1 MKKTFF
7 LILFFTF
14 LLALLSG
21 TGVFAGDLRI
31 ITDGRLPDGTFGVE
45 YNQQLQARGGTLPY
59 TWGLM
64 DGKLPP
70 GLMIHPTFGRII
82 GTPTE
87 DGVVKTHTF
96 RVSVVDGRGT
106 IANSRR
112 LSIFISIPQLMIT
125 NLPPD
130 GRFPEKGFVGKNFEF
145 TFQAEGGIPP
155 YTWKNIPGEDVT
167 CWNPFANIG
176 LQLSEDG
183 KLTGILSRI
192 ASPHC
197 SRIKVTGR
205 IKEDAL
211 TNIART
217 NIRIDVEHIPLIIT
231 TKTLP
236 SGEVGREYRAT
247 LSAVGGREL
256 PYSWRLVGDLPDGL
270 SLTTDGIISG
280 RPTKE
285 GTFDFTIV
293 CRDARKEETTK
304 PFSIKIKPPAPGD
317 PAPGDPALG
326 DPATGDPAPGDPA
339 PGIPGLITFPN
350 PLGARTFEEL
360 INALVNFV
368 FWVTIVLA
376 PLMIIISGFYF
387 VTALGDPKKIE
398 TGKNII
404 VWTVVAVIVVL
415 LARGLIA
422 LLRGILGAP

>member
-14 LLALLSG
+14 LLAG
-21 TGVFAGDLRI
+21 TEVFAAPLEV
-31 ITDGRLPDGTFGVE
+31 ITRELPGGPFGVK
-45 YNQQLQARGGTLPY
+45 YNQQLRAQGGTLPY
-59 TWGLM
+59 RWGLK

-70 GLMIHPTFGRII
+70 GLSLSSDGKIT

-87 DGVVKTHTF
+87 DGVMKIHAF
-96 RVSVVDGRGT
+96 SVSVIDKDGRGT
-106 IANSRR
+106 IANSGR

-211 TNIART
+211 TNIAMT